1 MIITTITDPYHF
13 WNWVRSSDNYK
24 NNFSLEGA
32 KAVQAYFDE
41 LSDQLDGG
49 DEHSVIE
56 FDPIA
61 WCCEFSEYDSLTDAW
76 DSLGNGTNIIEGE
89 ELAIDDNI
97 RLWLENNTTVIEL
110 DNGHVIVGEF

>member
-1 MIITTITDPYHF
+1 MIKQTITDDYHF
-13 WNWVRSSDNYK
+13 WTWIKQSDSYG

-32 KAVQAYFDE
+32 KAVQEYFDQ
-41 LSDQLDGG
+41 LSDDLGED
-49 DEHSVIE
+49 IE

-61 WCCEFSEYDSLTDAW
+61 WCCEFSEYDSLAEVW
-76 DSLGNGTNIIEGE
+76 SELGNGTSFIEGE

-97 RLWLENNTTVIEL
+97 KLWLENNTTVIEL